1 MGLEFTQY
9 VDLAQVVLYLFWAFF
24 AVLILYLHRESK
36 REGYPLL
43 TEENRPGLS
52 IVGFPGMPPPKTYKL
67 FHGGEVTVPAPDGR
81 ADARPLALARTAP
94 WTGAPYVPTGDP
106 MADGVGPASWAER
119 ADHPD
124 LTVDG
129 HDKIVPLRIASEFHV
144 EANDP
149 DPRGLPVVGAD
160 DVRAGVIS
168 DLWVDRAEFYFRYYE
183 VKLDDGR
190 TVLLPV
196 TMARIEG
203 RKKVKVRAILG
214 SQFGGVPQLK
224 SPDRI
229 TFLEEEKVSAYYGGG
244 YLYATPARQEPIV

>member
-9 VDLAQVVLYLFWAFF
+9 VDLAQVVLYLFWGFF

-43 TEENRPGLS
+43 AEENRPGVS
-52 IVGFPGMPPPKTYKL
+52 IVGFPGMPSPKTYKL
-67 FHGGEVTVPAPDGR
+67 FHGGEVTVPTPDGR
-81 ADARPLALARTAP
+81 GDARPLALARTAP

-106 MADGVGPASWAER
+106 MADGVGPAAWAER
-119 ADHPD
+119 TDHPD
-124 LTVDG
+124 LTVEG
-129 HDKIVPLRIASEFHV
+129 QDKIVPLRIAPEFHV
-144 EANDP
+144 EPNDP
-149 DPRGLPVVGAD
+149 DPRGLPVLGAD

-168 DLWVDRAEFYFRYYE
+168 DLWVDRSEFYFRYYE

-203 RKKVKVRAILG
+203 RKQVKVRAILG
-214 SQFGGVPQLK
+214 SQFGGVPQIK

-244 YLYATPARQEPIV
+244 YLYATPSRQEPIV